1 MATSGQIV
9 LVAVRKQTEKATES
23 KQALPSR
30 LPCLS
35 SCPASLSD
43 GLWCEIVSWNKTQV
57 AFGHVFVT
65 ATEALR

>member
-43 GLWCEIVSWNKTQV
+43 GL
-57 AFGHVFVT
+57 
-65 ATEALR
+65 